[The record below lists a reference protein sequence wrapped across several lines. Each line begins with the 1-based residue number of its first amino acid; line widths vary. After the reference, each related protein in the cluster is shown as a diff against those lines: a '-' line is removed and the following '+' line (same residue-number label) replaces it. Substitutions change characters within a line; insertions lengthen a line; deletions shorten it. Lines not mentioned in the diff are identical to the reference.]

1 VIGEQHDSFLRKFY
15 DNPTTHYDERVIIG
29 IHNNGYLMPLM
40 INTNVVTKYDEGI
53 LIIGLI
59 NPSKYFGKLRA
70 DDENMP
76 IN

>member
-1 VIGEQHDSFLRKFY
+1 
-15 DNPTTHYDERVIIG
+15 
-29 IHNNGYLMPLM
+29 MPLM

-59 NPSKYFGKLRA
+59 NPSKYFGKLRT

-76 IN
+76 INQGYILMTDALFNLKYVNINVMRKAIKDYESKDI